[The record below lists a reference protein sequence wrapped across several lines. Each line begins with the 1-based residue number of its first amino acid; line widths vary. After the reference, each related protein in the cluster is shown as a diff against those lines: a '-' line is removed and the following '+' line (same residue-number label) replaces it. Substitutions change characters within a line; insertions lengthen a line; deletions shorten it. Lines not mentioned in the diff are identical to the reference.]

1 MGKFTIKTSG
11 NEFYFNLKA
20 GNGEIILTGERYK
33 SKQGCNNGIASV
45 KKNASVESRYDTKT
59 SKDGK
64 TYFNLKAANGE
75 IIGTSETY
83 NSTSACKNGIAT
95 VMKNAPTADI
105 IEE

>member
-45 KKNASVESRYDTKT
+45 KKNSTDVNRYDLLK
-59 SKDGK
+59 SKNDK
-64 TYFNLKAANGE
+64 YYFNLKAANGE
-75 IIGTSETY
+75 IIGNSELY
-83 NSTSACKNGIAT
+83 NSTSGRQTGIES
-95 VMKNAPTADI
+95 VMKNAPTAEI